1 MANAAFSKFN
11 QFVAD
16 VAGGIHNL
24 LTGTSDTFYILLTNT
39 LPVAGDSVVDTTTTP
54 CTIKSSSNAVEVAS
68 GYGYTKGG
76 LSCGTVTGSQESGTF
91 KFTLGTDPVFAASGG
106 SIGPFQYAV
115 LYNAS
120 KGTSATRPVIGFWA
134 YPTSTTLLAGET
146 FTVDLDQTNGV
157 LTIA

>member
-1 MANAAFSKFN
+1 MALFSKFN

-16 VAGGIHNL
+16 LAGGIHNL
-24 LTGTSDTFYILLTNT
+24 LTGTPDTFYILLTNT

-54 CTIKSSSNAVEVAS
+54 CTVKSVSNAVEVAA

-76 LSCGTVTGSQESGTF
+76 LSCGSVTGAQASGTF
-91 KFTLGTDPVFAASGG
+91 KFTLVTDPVFTAAGG
-106 SIGPFQYAV
+106 SIGPFQYVV

-120 KGTSATRPVIGFWA
+120 KGTAAARPVIGFWA

-157 LTIA
+157 LTVT